1 MSSLRILGV
10 HNYYLRPGGEDTSFA
25 QEMGLMERRGHQVV
39 RFTRRNDELSG
50 RSAIRMAA
58 DAVWNR
64 KSYRSL
70 RDVVRKNRIEVVHFQ
85 NTFPIVSPAA
95 IHAAK
100 AEGAATVVS
109 LRNYR
114 LLCANSF
121 LMRGGRPC
129 ELCVGKRVGWQGVR
143 YRCYRD
149 SWAASATVVAL
160 NAVHRAVGTWTEKVD
175 MFIALTEFARSKL
188 IEGGLPAP
196 RIAVNGN
203 FLAPDPGP
211 GTGSGRFF
219 LFVGRL
225 SEEKGIATL
234 LDAWEGVAK
243 EDWKLVIVG
252 SGPEDTRV
260 TAAQALDPSIEWLGQ
275 RDSPEIM
282 ELMGKAVA
290 LVFPSQWYEGMPR
303 TIIEAFARGT
313 PVLAFD
319 LGAMREMINSGRTG
333 FLDEP
338 GDAAQLRQRLRR
350 IIEDPEEMTAMRVH
364 CRAEYREK
372 YTEDS
377 SYHRLSAIYD
387 RALGGGGHGNTAAGA
402 PISGPH
408 EA

>member
-1 MSSLRILGV
+1 MSPLRILGV

-25 QEMGLMERRGHQVV
+25 QEMGLMERRGHEVV
-39 RFTRRNDELSG
+39 RFTRRNDELGG

-64 KSYRSL
+64 ESYRSL
-70 RDVVRKNRIEVVHFQ
+70 RGVVRKNRIDVVHFQ
-85 NTFPIVSPAA
+85 NTFPVISPAA

-100 AEGAATVVS
+100 AEGAATVMS

-114 LLCANSF
+114 LLCANSL
-121 LMRGGRPC
+121 LMRRGRPC
-129 ELCVGKRVGWQGVR
+129 ELCVGRKVGWQGIR
-143 YRCYRD
+143 HRCYKD
-149 SWAASATVVAL
+149 SRAASAAVVAL
-160 NAVHRAVGTWTEKVD
+160 NTFHRAIGTWTKKVD

-203 FLAPDPGP
+203 FLSPDPGS

-219 LFVGRL
+219 LYVGRL

-234 LDAWEGVAK
+234 LDAWAGLVT

-282 ELMGKAVA
+282 ELMGEAVA
-290 LVFPSQWYEGMPR
+290 LVFPSRWYEGMPR
-303 TIIEAFARGT
+303 TIIEAFSRGT

-319 LGAMREMINSGRTG
+319 LGAMREMIISGRTG
-333 FLDEP
+333 FLGEP
-338 GDAAQLRQRLRR
+338 GDTEQLRLRLRR
-350 IIEDPEEMTAMRVH
+350 IIENPEEMTAMRVN

-377 SYHRLSAIYD
+377 SYDRLRAIYD
-387 RALGGGGHGNTAAGA
+387 RALGGGGHGKPAGGE
-402 PISGPH
+402 PISGMH
-408 EA
+408 ET